1 MSLKSRILT
10 SVLALACAT
19 PLLAQAVDGF
29 GRDIP
34 LSFAVEQIVPSS
46 YSVSYAPGVNVDQR
60 VSWRGGTSWDIVLED
75 MLSEHGLISEVSSTG
90 KLRIT
95 RNERARAPQSAGLRL
110 GDYAKPSLG
119 PRPGSYA
126 DELRGDRPGFVFGAP
141 GNTAPASAPV
151 EIAPYVPPAEIKAE
165 TVAPES
171 IVIGVGRNDVSQ
183 SGEVWLVYENS
194 TLENTLMD
202 WADRAG
208 WTVIWDS
215 SYSYPIEAS
224 AEFRGDFVSAASHLI
239 KTMERAQPPVGGEF
253 FKGNKVL
260 VLTTRTDGN
269 G

>member
-1 MSLKSRILT
+1 MSLKTRTLT
-10 SVLALACAT
+10 CVLALLCAT
-19 PLLAQAVDGF
+19 PLAAQSVDGF

-34 LSFAVEQIVPSS
+34 LSFAVDQIVPSA
-46 YSVSYAPGVNVDQR
+46 YSVSYAPGVDVDQR
-60 VSWRGGTSWDIVLED
+60 VSWRGGTSWDVVLED
-75 MLSEHGLISEVSSTG
+75 MLAEQGLISDVSATG

-110 GDYAKPSLG
+110 GDYSKPSLG

-126 DELRGDRPGFVFGAP
+126 DELRGDRPGFVLGADL
-141 GNTAPASAPV
+141 GGAAAAPV
-151 EIAPYVPPAEIKAE
+151 EIAPYVPPAEIGAE
-165 TVAPES
+165 EIAPES
-171 IVIGVGRNDVSQ
+171 IVIGIGKEDVSQ

-224 AEFRGDFVSAASHLI
+224 AEFRGDFVSSASHLL
-239 KTMERAQPPVGGEF
+239 KTMARAQPPVSGEF

-260 VLTTRTDGN
+260 VLTTRADGN